1 MVNNTRHVKEP
12 LIHLTRRMYLSPVIT
27 WSIRIGAFVLSIL
40 VCCLVSCLLSGKV
53 SFGFFFKHLFEG
65 AFGSTML
72 IKTLLRDLAIYL
84 LLALAVTPCFE
95 MRYWNIGGEGQAMM
109 GAFGCALVVAYTP
122 GTWPVWSTILLSF
135 VAALVMSVVW
145 AVVPALFKAKWNTNE
160 TLLTLMFN
168 YIAICLGAYL
178 IKKVVPMGTGILN
191 FKTGTLAAEGVDGF
205 WIIFIT
211 AVVMT
216 VLMFIYQ
223 KYSKHG
229 YEITVVGEAP
239 NTARYVGINTKKVIV
254 RTLLLCGIVS
264 GIVGF
269 MLVSV
274 KDSSFLSDSTT
285 QSTVAGRGF
294 TAVLISWLAHF
305 NPLGM
310 ALTSFLVVFITR
322 GATQVGNMARLGNS
336 YAGMMV
342 GIFFFFIIATEFF
355 INFKINIRPKE
366 KAPESA
372 DPLDKDPSDKDP
384 LDKDPSEEV
393 LSSDMSDGE
402 GTSVQDPEGTASAPA
417 KDPE

>member
-1 MVNNTRHVKEP
+1 MVNNTKHVKEP
-12 LIHLTRRMYLSPVIT
+12 LVHLTRRLNVPARYAWL
-27 WSIRIGAFVLSIL
+27 IRIGAFVLSIL
-40 VCCLVSCLLSGKV
+40 VCCLVSCMLSSKV
-53 SFGFFFKHLFEG
+53 SVGFFFKHLFEG
-65 AFGSTML
+65 AFGSSML
-72 IKTLLRDLAIYL
+72 IRTLLRDLAIYL

-109 GAFGCALVVAYTP
+109 GAFGCSLIVAYTS
-122 GTWPVWSTILLSF
+122 GKMPVWGTILLSF
-135 VAALVMSVVW
+135 VAALAMSVIW

-178 IKKVVPMGTGILN
+178 IKKVTPMGTGILN
-191 FKTGTLAAEGVDGF
+191 FETGTLSSLGASDF
-205 WIIFIT
+205 WIIFGT

-216 VLMFIYQ
+216 VVMFIYQ

-229 YEITVVGEAP
+229 YEISVVGEAP
-239 NTARYVGINTKKVIV
+239 NTARYVGINTKRVII
-254 RTLLLCGIVS
+254 RTLFLCGLLS
-264 GIVGF
+264 GVVGF
-269 MLVSV
+269 LLVSV
-274 KDSSFLSDSTT
+274 KDASFLSDSTT

-305 NPLGM
+305 HPLAM

-355 INFKINIRPKE
+355 INFKINFRPRTE
-366 KAPESA
+366 KAPKEA
-372 DPLDKDPSDKDP
+372 
-384 LDKDPSEEV
+384 
-393 LSSDMSDGE
+393 
-402 GTSVQDPEGTASAPA
+402 APA
-417 KDPE
+417 EPEQKPAAQGPE